1 MIKALSRP
9 LMSGGYLPFQLG
21 SAQFV
26 LDYFHLDG
34 PCLSALRIGVDPC
47 APSSDEAHEF
57 CASSVKL

>member
-26 LDYFHLDG
+26 LDYFHLDR